1 MPILSL
7 HERAHGDR
15 PALVADAE
23 GRLTYRDLRR
33 VVSQSRPLFEGRDKA
48 LVAVF
53 CDRDLDSVTAYLASL
68 AQGHACGF
76 FGDVAEPVQTS
87 LVATYQPE
95 FVVHSPRTVAPG
107 WLGPDDY
114 HPCGFLPGGAVVHRR
129 KGASEGT
136 IFGDLALL
144 LATSGSTDNP
154 KVVRISQANLE
165 ANAVS
170 IVAALGIDA
179 AERAI
184 TSLPL
189 SHCYGLS
196 VLNSHLVAGA
206 SIAVCADRVLST
218 RFWRTVAG
226 NAVTSFAGVPA
237 VYELLRARRFDP
249 ALYPSLTTLTQAGGQ
264 LSGDHIGHYAD
275 LMERQGGFFWVMYGQ
290 TEATARITCLPAV
303 NWRSRP
309 GSVGRVIPG
318 GRLGIEDPDGVPL
331 PDGQQGAIVY
341 YGPNVMLGY
350 AQSRAD
356 LAQGDLLG
364 GRLVTGDLGYLLD
377 GYLYLTGRAKR
388 IVKILGYRVELD
400 QVEMAFAAAGPARAV
415 RGDGENIVVFVE
427 GPGDQYEAVRRQL
440 CGQLGLPPGVLTV
453 RPVEAIPVTRTGK
466 ADYGALT
473 RLAASAGAC
482 PGGGRP

>member
-1 MPILSL
+1 MLSL
-7 HERAHGDR
+7 HDRAHSDR
-15 PALVADAE
+15 VALVGDADH
-23 GRLTYRDLRR
+23 RLTYRDLWRT
-33 VVSQSRPLFEGRDKA
+33 VNESRHLFDCPDKA
-48 LVAVF
+48 LVAIF
-53 CDRDLDSVTAYLASL
+53 RDRDLDSATAYLTCL

-76 FGDVAEPVQTS
+76 FGEVPEPVQTA
-87 LVATYQPE
+87 VVETYQPE
-95 FVVHSPRTVAPG
+95 FVVAGR
-107 WLGPDDY
+107 LDRDDY
-114 HPCGFLPGGAVVHRR
+114 RQAGFLPGGAAVHRR
-129 KGASEGT
+129 RRASDGA
-136 IFGDLALL
+136 IFGGLALL
-144 LATSGSTDNP
+144 LATSGSTDSP

-165 ANAVS
+165 ANAAS
-170 IVAALGIDA
+170 IMTALGIDA

-206 SIAVCADRVLST
+206 SVAVCADRVLST
-218 RFWRTVAG
+218 RFWRSVAG

-249 ALYPSLTTLTQAGGQ
+249 ARYPSLTTLTQAGGR
-264 LSGDHIGHYAD
+264 LSADHIGYYAD
-275 LMERQGGFFWVMYGQ
+275 LMERRGGFFWVMYGQ
-290 TEATARITCLPAV
+290 TEATARITCLPPAE
-303 NWRSRP
+303 WRSRP

-318 GRLGIEDPDGVPL
+318 GRVRVEDPHGMPL
-331 PDGQQGAIVY
+331 PDGQPGSIVY
-341 YGPNVMLGY
+341 HGPNVMLGY

-377 GYLYLTGRAKR
+377 GYLYLTGRTKR

-400 QVEMAFAAAGPARAV
+400 QVETAFATAGPARAV
-415 RGDGENIVVFVE
+415 QGDAENIVVFVE
-427 GPGDQYEAVRRQL
+427 DLHDRHEGIRRQL

-453 RPVEAIPVTRTGK
+453 RPVQAIPLTRTGK

-473 RLAASAGAC
+473 RLAASAANSAKDSGE
-482 PGGGRP
+482 